1 MADKPE
7 QPIRVMDVTHPRNVQ
22 PPTTSKPVIVSNR
35 PMIAADPMIAGM
47 PAKPAKEDV
56 ELPAG
61 APEPTVP
68 PEAVTQNHESKT
80 ILPTEDLLK
89 AMEQPKPAEKAEV
102 QPADVPAEEPAKT
115 GEPIPTAAEPPAK
128 TQDTPT
134 QPEEVPAIETDDE
147 ETEEEDEDTPKPE
160 TAEQKRERELE
171 TIIASGKYYVPI
183 NRSGKKRAM
192 IVFVVILCLI
202 GLLAVA
208 DLLLDMGIVRV
219 SGIPHTSFFSI

>member
-1 MADKPE
+1 MADKP

-47 PAKPAKEDV
+47 PAKPAAEDV

-89 AMEQPKPAEKAEV
+89 AMEQPKPVEKAEV
-102 QPADVPAEEPAKT
+102 QPAEVPADEPAK
-115 GEPIPTAAEPPAK
+115 IAEPTPPETEPSVK
-128 TQDTPT
+128 PQDTPAK
-134 QPEEVPAIETDDE
+134 PEEVPAIETDDE
-147 ETEEEDEDTPKPE
+147 AEEEDDDTPKPE

-171 TIIASGKYYVPI
+171 TIITSGKYYVPI

-192 IVFVVILCLI
+192 VVLVIALCLI

>member
-1 MADKPE
+1 MADKP

-22 PPTTSKPVIVSNR
+22 PSTTSKPVIVSNR

-47 PAKPAKEDV
+47 PPKSTAEDV

-68 PEAVTQNHESKT
+68 PEVVTQNHESKT
-80 ILPTEDLLK
+80 ILPTEDLLR
-89 AMEQPKPAEKAEV
+89 AMEQPKPAEKAEA
-102 QPADVPAEEPAKT
+102 QPEEVPAEEPAT
-115 GEPIPTAAEPPAK
+115 IAEPTPATPEAPAK
-128 TQDTPT
+128 TQDTPAK
-134 QPEEVPAIETDDE
+134 PDEVPAIETNDE
-147 ETEEEDEDTPKPE
+147 ETEEEDDDTPKPE
-160 TAEQKRERELE
+160 TAEQKRDHELE
-171 TIIASGKYYVPI
+171 TLIASGKYYVPI

-192 IVFVVILCLI
+192 VALVIILCLI